1 MFNARVRGECFMN
14 TIEHTAVASLFD
26 GNKITKGYLKIS
38 KMGYSFVSEQD
49 TKQERRWDWRYAE
62 YHVGQIN
69 MPVFLFVST
78 KKNYIS
84 FRDATF
90 RSFRFILDDIDRD
103 KIIDLIKK
111 YRKELEERD
120 EKTKLQV
127 TRDIHNKQQ
136 KIQEAICNDVCDDT
150 VAESTTFVCEQY
162 DVDNPLVK
170 DLMHVVSKYHYDFE
184 EETDGI
190 LIFNF
195 LAGLIS
201 AEDPS
206 VFLDNN
212 CDLLNEIEVL
222 LNFANVSANSV
233 KKFEKLIDVIANYE
247 FNDEEY
253 LCDILEQIYSEI
265 SNVYHSDI
273 RATHRDKQETK
284 ESIELEWW
292 EVKRKLREE
301 ESKYRREKYEAVMEY
316 ITKQKYPFKKE
327 QIKKATGAPD
337 GVIHFVFRNET
348 KIVNYY
354 REYIWYDNLGIGDE
368 EEQKLLEAV
377 EGILD
382 DYEVHHIQELYE
394 TLSIR
399 FMSFFKRVMITTPYR
414 LLGVLRV
421 MQSGKNSYKIE
432 QPYIAA
438 FGTRITTAQE
448 RLEDYIRYK
457 EKVAVSDILQY
468 ARDNYMNVQSI
479 VELLNSLNRTHM
491 FLNKYEMIRNSKVIV
506 SYEMEKQIIKVFEK
520 ELEKHNGLMAIC
532 QMELAHELPD
542 IDYEWNE
549 WLLYSIMRKSKKY
562 PTVFL
567 SSNTYKEAV
576 PMVTSRY
583 QYEETEVT
591 KIADECK
598 NRQLKVADN
607 MNNID
612 ELLEDMIDEFIEDI
626 EF

>member
-1 MFNARVRGECFMN
+1 MN
-14 TIEHTAVASLFD
+14 TIEHTAMVSLFD

-38 KMGYSFVSEQD
+38 KNGYSFECEQD
-49 TKQERRWDWRYAE
+49 KKQERRWDWRYVE
-62 YHVGQIN
+62 YHVGHIN
-69 MPVFLFVST
+69 MPVFLFVSA
-78 KKNYIS
+78 KKNYIL

-90 RSFRFILDDIDRD
+90 QSFRFLLDDLDKD

-120 EKTKLQV
+120 EEAKLQMARE
-127 TRDIHNKQQ
+127 THNEQQ
-136 KIQEAICNDVCDDT
+136 KIREAMSNEVHDEVMS
-150 VAESTTFVCEQY
+150 EHFVFAYDQY

-170 DLMHVVSKYHYDFE
+170 DLMHVVRKYHYDFE
-184 EETDGI
+184 EETDAI

-195 LAGLIS
+195 LAGLVS
-201 AEDPS
+201 AEDS
-206 VFLDNN
+206 SEFLDNN
-212 CDLLNEIEVL
+212 GDLLSEIEVL
-222 LNFANVSANSV
+222 LNFANVSTSSIN
-233 KKFEKLIDVIANYE
+233 KFEKVINHIVDYDFE
-247 FNDEEY
+247 DGEY
-253 LCDILEQIYSEI
+253 LSEVLEQIYSEI
-265 SNVYHSDI
+265 NNVYHSDI
-273 RATHRDKQETK
+273 RTIQMDTKETK
-284 ESIELEWW
+284 ESIELELWD
-292 EVKRKLREE
+292 VKRELREE
-301 ESKYRREKYEAVMEY
+301 ESKHRREKYEAVMEY
-316 ITKQKYPFKKE
+316 IIRQKYPFKKE

-337 GVIHFVFRNET
+337 GVIRLVFKNET

-354 REYIWYDNLGIGDE
+354 REYIWYDNLGISNE
-368 EEQKLLEAV
+368 EEQELLEAV
-377 EGILD
+377 EDILD
-382 DYEVHHIQELYE
+382 DYDVHHIQEIYE

-399 FMSFFKRVMITTPYR
+399 FMPFFKRIMITTPHR

-421 MQSGKNSYKIE
+421 MPKGKNRYKIE

-438 FGTRITTAQE
+438 FGTEITTAQE
-448 RLEDYIRYK
+448 RLEDHIRYK
-457 EKVAVSDILQY
+457 EKIAVSDILKY

-479 VELLNSLNRTHM
+479 VELLNSLNRTHI
-491 FLNKYEMIRNSKVIV
+491 FLNKYEMIRTSNVIV
-506 SYEMEKQIIKVFEK
+506 SYAMEKQIINVFEK

-532 QMELAHELPD
+532 QMELAHELPN

-549 WLLYSIMRKSKKY
+549 WLLYSIMQKSKKY

-567 SSNTYKEAV
+567 SSNTFKEAV

-583 QYEETEVT
+583 QYDENDVT
-591 KIADECK
+591 QIANECR